1 MPNEIF
7 LGRRVPDV
15 LRDRIGL
22 ALALLA
28 ALTISAC
35 SIVRVGYEAI
45 PWYAFWQLD
54 RYWALD
60 SAQAAYGQDSIE
72 ELLRW
77 HRRSELPEYAR
88 WLRRI
93 NERIQAPIDLAEAMS
108 WRRAM
113 NGFWTRAVHR
123 IAPELTEIVV
133 TLRTEQVEQMK
144 KRMASENDDYRKEY
158 LPEDLSERQTRRIK
172 RIEERIEYYLGG
184 ITDRQR
190 EIVRQMAALMPRNE
204 LVWLQERLARQ
215 HDLTALLDRLR
226 RPGQTLSD
234 VERQEA
240 SRQVTD
246 FLLSV
251 WEPQDPRR
259 RQSLEEALK
268 ASDEITMAVLNVAT
282 PAQRTALSRRL
293 SGWANELEALAR

>member
-15 LRDRIGL
+15 LRDHIGL

-28 ALTISAC
+28 AFTISAC
-35 SIVRVGYEAI
+35 SMVRIGYEAV
-45 PWYAFWQLD
+45 PWYASWQLD
-54 RYWALD
+54 RYWGLD
-60 SAQAAYGQDSIE
+60 SAQAADGQDRIE

-77 HRRSELPEYAR
+77 HRRSELPEYAS
-88 WLRRI
+88 WLRRL
-93 NERIQAPIDLAEAMS
+93 NEKMQAPIDLAEATS
-108 WRRAM
+108 WRRDI

-123 IAPELTEIVV
+123 IAPEITEIVV
-133 TLRTEQVEQMK
+133 TLRTEQVVQMK

-158 LPEDLSERQTRRIK
+158 LPTDFSERQTRRIK
-172 RIEERIEYYLGG
+172 RIEQRIEYYLGG

-190 EIVRQMAALMPRNE
+190 ELVRHMAATMPQNE
-204 LVWLQERLARQ
+204 QVWFQERLARQ
-215 HDLTALLDRLR
+215 QDLIALLEGLR

-234 VERQEA
+234 VERREA

-246 FLLSV
+246 FLVSV

-259 RQSLEEALK
+259 RQSLEQVMS
-268 ASDEITMAVLNVAT
+268 ASDEITTGVLNVAT

-293 SGWANELEALAR
+293 SGWANDLEALAR